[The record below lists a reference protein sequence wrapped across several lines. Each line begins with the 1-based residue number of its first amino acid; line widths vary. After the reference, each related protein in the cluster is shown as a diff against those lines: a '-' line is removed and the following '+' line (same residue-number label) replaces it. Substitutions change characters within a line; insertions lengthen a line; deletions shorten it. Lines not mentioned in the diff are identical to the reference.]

1 VRHAHRYPGAA
12 DEAEGALALALWDAG
27 ARAVAEEG
35 RDLVAYFDERVPLP
49 GGGAWE
55 AVDER
60 DYVAEY
66 FAGLEAVEV
75 GPLVVAPTHRPVTL
89 QPGQRV
95 LWLDPGMA
103 FGTGHHE
110 TTRLVLEAL
119 GVLDLVGARVLDVG
133 AGSGVLA
140 IAADLFGAAEAVG
153 IDIDPDTLPVARA
166 NARLNRSRARFSCE
180 DFGAAAIGE
189 PYDVVVANL
198 IAEVH
203 VDLMHAYADVV
214 RPGGVLVLSG
224 IVDERADLVAEAVRP
239 PFVLVE
245 RRRAGSWW
253 AMRLTREPVAG

>member
-1 VRHAHRYPGAA
+1 MRHAHRYPGAA
-12 DEAEGALALALWDAG
+12 HEAEGPLALALWDAG
-27 ARAVAEEG
+27 ARAVAEDG
-35 RDLVAYFDERVPLP
+35 ADLVGYFDDRVPLP

-55 AVDER
+55 DVDER

-119 GVLDLVGARVLDVG
+119 GALDLVGARVLDVG

-153 IDIDPDTLPVARA
+153 VDIDPDTLSVARA

-180 DFGAAAIGE
+180 DFGVAALGE

-198 IAEVH
+198 IAELH
-203 VDLMHAYADVV
+203 VDLMDAYAGVL
-214 RPGGVLVLSG
+214 RPGGTLVLSG
-224 IVDERADLVAEAVRP
+224 IVDERAEMVVEAVKP
-239 PFVLVE
+239 PFVLVD
-245 RRRAGSWW
+245 RHRAGSWW
-253 AMRLTREPVAG
+253 AMRLAREPVAG